1 MLHLSYRS
9 EPVMKLKYQIL
20 LKSPPPVTVLAG
32 SATGAP
38 QTNRDTPKRSINET
52 EPIFELDHSQVSFI
66 L

>member
-1 MLHLSYRS
+1 
-9 EPVMKLKYQIL
+9 MKLKYQIL